1 MCAAYHFADTSASKN
16 QFTEKHTPPETELT
30 ISLARAAN
38 PASVNCSTSRCSRRL
53 RSTSLHRRRHELA
66 SGASALSVSIARV
79 GTEMEQQSL
88 TRYPALVFRYEARDC
103 CNATAH
109 GRSRHTSTGA
119 ANAISRNAIQL
130 PGTVEVLV
138 RALLPYGANATG
150 SFARGW
156 ETPRPDHVVNPAAGL
171 VSGKGG
177 VSGHFMTFIPTL
189 LVVDDQRTLRD
200 ALAAF
205 LESEGY
211 IVADATNGRDALVYL
226 GSGQP
231 VHIIIVDLD
240 MPVMDGWEFLRR
252 QKQDCIW
259 RTIPTFVITGLTD
272 TEQKRGELGD
282 ARVFQ
287 KPLNFEELLEA
298 VRAELD
304 GAESD
309 TPSVAPSRPRE

>member
-1 MCAAYHFADTSASKN
+1 
-16 QFTEKHTPPETELT
+16 
-30 ISLARAAN
+30 
-38 PASVNCSTSRCSRRL
+38 
-53 RSTSLHRRRHELA
+53 
-66 SGASALSVSIARV
+66 
-79 GTEMEQQSL
+79 
-88 TRYPALVFRYEARDC
+88 
-103 CNATAH
+103 
-109 GRSRHTSTGA
+109 
-119 ANAISRNAIQL
+119 
-130 PGTVEVLV
+130 
-138 RALLPYGANATG
+138 
-150 SFARGW
+150 
-156 ETPRPDHVVNPAAGL
+156 
-171 VSGKGG
+171 
-177 VSGHFMTFIPTL
+177 MTFIPTL

-252 QKQDCIW
+252 QRRDCIW

-272 TEQKRGELGD
+272 AEQKRGELGD

-287 KPLNFEELLEA
+287 KPLNFEDLLEA
-298 VRAELD
+298 VRAELH

-309 TPSVAPSRPRE
+309 TPSVARARRPRE